1 MSKEHFKSVYGLE
14 KLTMLDYE
22 MHLSAILFY
31 GGCSIRCPYCYNK
44 GIVFKEYPL
53 INPSEIDAFVK
64 SRTNKLDAIVFSGG
78 ECTIYGDS
86 LYEDIIYCRSLGYKI
101 KLDTNGTNFALVERL
116 LKENLVDY
124 IALDYKCPVE
134 KKNIFGFTDIS
145 YSNFKNTLELLCSA
159 SVPFE
164 VRTTVHT
171 DIIDEKD
178 ITNIIQDLDNYGYQ
192 GNYYIQF
199 HFRNAPE
206 TIGNVNDMPREF
218 DISKIKNTKNIFI
231 KYRNEQDNY

>member
-1 MSKEHFKSVYGLE
+1 MNTHFNSVYGLE

-22 MHLSAILFY
+22 KHLSAILFY

-44 GIVFKEYPL
+44 GIVFKEFPP
-53 INPSEIDAFVK
+53 IEPTEIDIFLQ
-64 SRTNKLDAIVFSGG
+64 SRKNKLDAVVFSGG
-78 ECTIYGDS
+78 ECTIHGDS
-86 LYEDIIYCRSLGYKI
+86 LYNDIAYCRSLGYKI
-101 KLDTNGTNFALVERL
+101 KVDTNGTNFNLIKRLVN
-116 LKENLVDY
+116 ENLVDF
-124 IALDYKCPVE
+124 IALDYKCPAE
-134 KKNIFGFTDIS
+134 KKNIFGFTDTS
-145 YSNFKNTLELLCSA
+145 YINFKNTLELLCSS

-178 ITNIIQDLDNYGYQ
+178 ITNIIQDLNDIGYQ
-192 GNYYIQF
+192 GNFYIQF

-206 TIGNVNDMPREF
+206 TIGNVNDLPREF
-218 DISKIKNTKNIFI
+218 DISQIKDTDKITV

>member
-1 MSKEHFKSVYGLE
+1 MNTYFNSVYGIE

-22 MHLSAILFY
+22 KHLSAILFY

-44 GIVFKEYPL
+44 GIVFKEFPL
-53 INPSEIDAFVK
+53 IAPTEVDAFLK
-64 SRTNKLDAIVFSGG
+64 SRKNKLDAVVFSGG
-78 ECTIYGDS
+78 ECTIYGDA
-86 LYEDIIYCRSLGYKI
+86 LYNDIVYCRRLGYKI
-101 KLDTNGTNFALVERL
+101 KVDTNGTNF
-116 LKENLVDY
+116 NLVKRLIEEKLVDF

-134 KKNIFGFTDIS
+134 KKNIFGFTENS
-145 YSNFKNTLELLCSA
+145 YANFKNTLELLCNS
-159 SVPFE
+159 SIPFE

-178 ITNIIQDLDNYGYQ
+178 ITNIIQDLDSIGYQ
-192 GNYYIQF
+192 GNFYIQF

-206 TIGNVNDMPREF
+206 TIGNVNDLPREF
-218 DISKIKNTKNIFI
+218 DTSQIKGTDKISV